1 MEAPPDFAVIMK
13 NIASTF
19 PSIYTM
25 LAAVFM
31 LMAFITAFSA
41 LLDLAQASDRQK
53 KYFGVGHHATAWS
66 GIFKLFIAGFMAN
79 FAADG
84 QMISIVSSIFFDD
97 YSHSLVSIDSYVAA
111 STVDPMKK
119 YLHIIFIGFTQIL
132 GLVAIFKGLRIWAK
146 AADKTGREGF
156 WHGFN
161 YLVFGT
167 LCIQV
172 ARVIATIQST
182 LGYDFFKMIGF
193 I

>member
-13 NIASTF
+13 NIVSTF

-31 LMAFITAFSA
+31 LMAFVTAFSA

-79 FAADG
+79 FAANG

-97 YSHSLVSIDSYVAA
+97 YSHPLVSIDSYVAA
-111 STVDPMKK
+111 TDVDPMKK
-119 YLHIIFIGFTQIL
+119 YLHITFIGFTQIL

-172 ARVIATIQST
+172 ARVIGTIQST

-193 I
+193 V